1 MKKASLICLTP
12 LLLASCF
19 SNETEGRINIVCTIF
34 PEQEWVSA
42 ICEGVEGINV
52 DLILKGASDVH
63 SYQPSVNDIAK
74 IVKSDLFVYVGGESD
89 EWAERVVNEN
99 NLGEEK
105 TYDLLESLG
114 ERRKEE
120 EEKEGMEEDEKEH
133 EHEHEEGE
141 EYDEHVWNSLQ
152 NASIFVQDIATKLS
166 LIDPENKDIYLAN
179 AKEYI
184 ASINALDATYK
195 SLLSNPPH
203 DTLVFAD
210 RYPFLYLLNDY
221 GLDYYAAFKGCSTD
235 TNASFETVIF
245 LAKKV
250 DELGLDNIIIT
261 SSSDGRVASSVKTN
275 TKTKDQKIL
284 VMDSLETKPQKGGTY
299 LSIMKDNLD
308 ILVEASS

>member
-1 MKKASLICLTP
+1 MNKLRLVFLTS
-12 LLLASCF
+12 LLLASC
-19 SNETEGRINIVCTIF
+19 STSQNEGRVNIVCTIF
-34 PEQEWVSA
+34 PEYEWVNA
-42 ICEGVEGINV
+42 VAKDAEGVNV
-52 DLILKGASDVH
+52 DLLLDGSIDIH
-63 SYQPSVNDIAK
+63 SFQPSVNDIAK

-99 NLGEEK
+99 SLGEKK
-105 TYDLLESLG
+105 TYDLLDSLG

-120 EEKEGMEEDEKEH
+120 EEKEGMEEEH
-133 EHEHEEGE
+133 EHEKVK

-152 NASIFVQDIATKLS
+152 NASIFVQGIATKLS

-179 AKEYI
+179 ASEYI

-195 SLLSNPPH
+195 SLLTNPPH